1 MLLPY
6 GSDAPL
12 YHLPI
17 VTGAMILLNVL
28 AYLGLGALEAQ
39 MNEEDFAFLANQ
51 LILQYGTFK
60 PWQWITS
67 NFMHAGFMHL
77 LGNMFCLWG
86 FGLVVEGK
94 IGWWRFL
101 LVYLGIGV
109 TQCAVEQTLMLFADE
124 GGSLGASAIIYGLMA
139 MCMVWAPENE
149 MNCFL
154 LIGFRPTTMD
164 IPLYS
169 LGVFFVFI
177 ELLTGLIAGLTFGSQ
192 VLHLMGAGI
201 GFGVGVVMLKK
212 DWVDCEG
219 WDLFN
224 VWAGTQ
230 HKAREEQAEAAAKI
244 VREAEARRLADL
256 AGGRRRA
263 VSAEQTLL
271 SADDLFQ
278 IAAPLTEPVDRSQAL
293 ANLRQA
299 IARSDPQ
306 TAFACFEQIAADPF
320 ATDLPEAELLKIIA
334 LFHQQ
339 KLWSA
344 SIPALVRYL
353 QNFQASE
360 PQVRLWLARIL
371 IQAENRPAQALSV
384 LAKLNATL
392 LKPEDRQL
400 VAKLRTRAQQLQ
412 AGHPP
417 EIVQDW

>member
-77 LGNMFCLWG
+77 LGNVFCLWG

-230 HKAREEQAEAAAKI
+230 HKAREEQAEAAEKI
-244 VREAEARRLADL
+244 VREAQSRHLASLMGKPRPTSASEAAP
-256 AGGRRRA
+256 
-263 VSAEQTLL
+263 L

-278 IAAPLTEPVDRSQAL
+278 TAAPLTAPVDRSLAL
-293 ANLRQA
+293 ASLRQA
-299 IARSDPQ
+299 IARNDPQ
-306 TAFACFEQIAADPF
+306 TAFACFEQMADDPF

-412 AGHPP
+412 AEHTQ